1 MLSEMLAK
9 MLNSRVVRCRGGL
22 VSWLMMPLQ
31 ARFSSLFAVIL
42 ALALCAGTRTQAQDT
57 GSQNPPAQPQSQ
69 PAQNPPSQSPSST
82 GQSSSQS
89 QPTQTPS
96 QQGADTQNS
105 NYGVYISVNPLSEVR
120 YDNRY
125 DVSLGFAY
133 DHMKAGPSLLQGA
146 NLGGLDGD
154 ASIWLT
160 RNWGI
165 EGSGR
170 AYVGTSGT
178 APNDKNGNGGDLQGP
193 VVKQYFFVGG
203 LEWLGPHNQ
212 HGAMMAHA
220 MFGGVDG
227 NFQKDLLGVAP
238 AYFDFYYNQ
247 IAPAAI
253 IGGSI
258 DLNRSEHWVFRINP
272 DAIVTHYTF
281 NDAPL
286 ANASYSQFDV
296 NFAISVG
303 LDYKFTKAKRSTKK
317 ANWISGW

>member
-1 MLSEMLAK
+1 MLLK
-9 MLNSRVVRCRGGL
+9 MLDRRVVRYRGRL

-69 PAQNPPSQSPSST
+69 PAQSQPAQPQSST

-89 QPTQTPS
+89 QPTQAPS
-96 QQGADTQNS
+96 QQGADAQNS
-105 NYGVYISVNPLSEVR
+105 NYGVYISVDPLANVR
-120 YDNRY
+120 YDYRY

-203 LEWLGPHNQ
+203 LEWLGPHNR
-212 HGAMMAHA
+212 HGAMTAHA

-258 DLNRSEHWVFRINP
+258 DLNRSEHWALRINP
-272 DAIVTHYTF
+272 DAIMTHYTF

-303 LDYKFTKAKRSTKK
+303 LEYKFTKAKRSTKK
-317 ANWISGW
+317 ANWVSGW

>member
-1 MLSEMLAK
+1 MLSK
-9 MLNSRVVRCRGGL
+9 MLYEMIGRRIVRYRGGP
-22 VSWLMMPLQ
+22 VSCLMMPLQ
-31 ARFSSLFAVIL
+31 ARFSPLFVVVL
-42 ALALCAGTRTQAQDT
+42 ALCVCAGTRTQAQNSSSPT
-57 GSQNPPAQPQSQ
+57 PPAQPQS
-69 PAQNPPSQSPSST
+69 
-82 GQSSSQS
+82 SSSQS
-89 QPTQTPS
+89 QPTQAPTP
-96 QQGADTQNS
+96 QGADAQNS
-105 NYGVYISVNPLSEVR
+105 NYGVYIQVDPLAKVR

-125 DVSLGFAY
+125 DVSVGFAY

-203 LEWLGPHNQ
+203 VEWLGPHNK

-253 IGGSI
+253 VGGSI

-272 DAIVTHYTF
+272 DAIMTHYTF
-281 NDAPL
+281 SDAPI
-286 ANASYSQFDV
+286 ANASYAQYDV

-303 LDYKFTKAKRSTKK
+303 LEYKFTKIKRSTKK
-317 ANWISGW
+317 GNWVSGW

>member
-1 MLSEMLAK
+1 MVR
-9 MLNSRVVRCRGGL
+9 RVVRYRGGPVSCL
-22 VSWLMMPLQ
+22 VMPLQ

-42 ALALCAGTRTQAQDT
+42 AFSVCASARLQAQDA
-57 GSQNPPAQPQSQ
+57 GSQNPPAQTPGQ
-69 PAQNPPSQSPSST
+69 PAPSPNPPAQPQNSAGQSN
-82 GQSSSQS
+82 GQSSSSQS
-89 QPTQTPS
+89 QPTQAPT
-96 QQGADTQNS
+96 QQGADSQNS
-105 NYGVYISVNPLSEVR
+105 NYGVYISVDPLSNVR

-125 DVSLGFAY
+125 DVSVGMAY

-154 ASIWLT
+154 ASFWLT

-203 LEWLGPHNQ
+203 VEWLGPHNK

-253 IGGSI
+253 VGGSI
-258 DLNRSEHWVFRINP
+258 DLNRSQHWVFRINP
-272 DAIVTHYTF
+272 DAIMTHYTF
-281 NDAPL
+281 SDAPI

-303 LDYKFTKAKRSTKK
+303 LDYKFTKIKRSTKK
-317 ANWISGW
+317 GSWLSGW